1 MNAVIF
7 SLEQENLQI
16 GNSIMVKKSAKPYMF
31 KSERFP
37 KTPKRQLEIIT
48 FFAQL
53 FKRIII
59 HKSF

>member
-1 MNAVIF
+1 
-7 SLEQENLQI
+7 
-16 GNSIMVKKSAKPYMF
+16 MVKKSAKPYMF

-53 FKRIII
+53 FERIII
-59 HKSF
+59 HKSFNVYKYTK